1 MFWLDQILQYC
12 MRFPNQDTSDI
23 GLHIFFFFMIYLS
36 ILFLPIM
43 LKWEL
48 SIMVV
53 YVWKHNLRTPLPYKL
68 PLFCLSNNNLSWIF
82 FWISGIHVPPSSHS
96 FPGMIS
102 FRSPF
107 HSIPY
112 SVPAYYFMT
121 ASINITWMAFQP
133 NLKNSH

>member
-12 MRFPNQDTSDI
+12 MRFPNQDTSDT
-23 GLHIFFFFMIYLS
+23 GLHIFFFMIYLS

-53 YVWKHNLRTPLPYKL
+53 YVWKNNLRTPLPYKL

-112 SVPAYYFMT
+112 SVPVYYFMT